1 MAKSAPCV
9 SAPSGL
15 RMYENASLADLALP
29 AGIVLVAATLARMI
43 AMRLVLEPLAVWAVG
58 EGSNVEFTR
67 TKFVQAAWR
76 TILYAT
82 ACTLAVKVMF
92 LTEELPWIYDSSL
105 FWIDWPNHELTEG
118 MASVYALYAG
128 FYVHQLVYLFLDV
141 KTSDFVALLVHHII
155 TLGLV
160 VSSFVMKFTRVGLFV
175 MLLHDVSDVFLES
188 AKCFNYMKD
197 GPRHWLHKGADVC
210 FVVFAISF
218 FSLRLY
224 IYPVRVL
231 WPVASPDG
239 VCQYATCASTELG
252 GATWDHCAVK
262 PAYTAFTGLLG
273 GLQLLQ
279 VFWGWKVLMVVWT
292 ILSGKEL
299 EDPRDDASE
308 EDSKR
313 RSSRELDPS
322 SRRSEED

>member
-1 MAKSAPCV
+1 MRLRADPHRSQITDHTLGTYVADRQFDKGSSPRKLDSAPSCEAEAMAKSAPCV

-160 VSSFVMKFTRVGLFV
+160 VSSFVMKVRQHGETTR
-175 MLLHDVSDVFLES
+175 
-188 AKCFNYMKD
+188 D
-197 GPRHWLHKGADVC
+197 GETTHTHT
-210 FVVFAISF
+210 
-218 FSLRLY
+218 
-224 IYPVRVL
+224 
-231 WPVASPDG
+231 
-239 VCQYATCASTELG
+239 QHTQHTH
-252 GATWDHCAVK
+252 THN
-262 PAYTAFTGLLG
+262 T
-273 GLQLLQ
+273 
-279 VFWGWKVLMVVWT
+279 
-292 ILSGKEL
+292 
-299 EDPRDDASE
+299 
-308 EDSKR
+308 
-313 RSSRELDPS
+313 
-322 SRRSEED
+322 